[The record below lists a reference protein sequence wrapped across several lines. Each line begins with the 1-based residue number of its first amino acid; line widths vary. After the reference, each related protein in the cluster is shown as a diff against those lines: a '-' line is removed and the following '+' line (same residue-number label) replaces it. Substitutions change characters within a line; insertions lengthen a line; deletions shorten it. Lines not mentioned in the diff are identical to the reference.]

1 MDGNRES
8 ANGWGKKEEIF
19 SRKEDS
25 TRTIQKG
32 AEAISAIEKDREK
45 KSRRGSFP
53 APNRLLGKTAFG
65 RTLDGYSNPENP

>member
-1 MDGNRES
+1 MES
-8 ANGWGKKEEIF
+8 RICKRMGKKRRDFF

-32 AEAISAIEKDREK
+32 AEAISAIERDREK
-45 KSRRGSFP
+45 KARRGSFP
-53 APNRLLGKTAFG
+53 APYRLLGKTAFG